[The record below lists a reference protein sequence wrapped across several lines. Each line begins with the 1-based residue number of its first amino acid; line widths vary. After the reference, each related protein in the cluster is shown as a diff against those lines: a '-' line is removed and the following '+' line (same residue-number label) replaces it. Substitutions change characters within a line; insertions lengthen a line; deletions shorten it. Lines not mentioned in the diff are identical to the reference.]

1 MDQTD
6 LRDVLERYQQG
17 TCTAEEKRSVEN
29 WYQALGAERELHM
42 TPEEQETVRLAL
54 WNRIAEQTIATEED
68 SPEDRSW
75 FAAPTARWAAVAVL
89 ALGLGLGARQLWP
102 AATPQTVETTAKVAV
117 QWVVY
122 PNTSQ
127 QVVSI
132 TLPDSSRVQ
141 LSPGSR
147 LKYPRTFGVKQRLV
161 YLVGKAFFKVQR
173 DTTRPFQVYTAQMLT
188 TVLGTS
194 FTVQAY
200 QGQKNAVVEV
210 KTGRVRVSPRVLA
223 NAPTRKPLPAPI
235 VVLPNQQAVYSPERQ
250 QLQRELVAQPVQL
263 KSQSFV
269 FDDRPVPEVLTALEQ
284 AYGVHIV
291 YDNKSLAN
299 CTVTLELRN
308 KSLYGK
314 LDVLCKTL
322 GASYEEVNAQIL
334 FHGPGCQGS

>member
-6 LRDVLERYQQG
+6 LRDILERYQQG
-17 TCTAEEKRSVEN
+17 TCTAEEKRLVEN
-29 WYQALGAERELHM
+29 LYQALGNERELQL
-42 TPEEQETVRLAL
+42 TPEEQETVRLNL
-54 WNRIAEQTIATEED
+54 WNRIAEQTIATEENN
-68 SPEDRSW
+68 PEDRSW
-75 FAAPTARWAAVAVL
+75 LAAPAARWAAAAVL
-89 ALGLGLGARQLWP
+89 ALGLGLGARQFWL
-102 AATPQTVETTAKVAV
+102 AAKPQVAGPTTAAV

-127 QVVSI
+127 QVVGI

-147 LKYPRTFGVKQRLV
+147 LKYPRTFGAKQRPV

-194 FTVQAY
+194 FSVQAY
-200 QGQKNAVVEV
+200 QGQKKAVVEV
-210 KTGRVRVSPRVLA
+210 KTGRVRVSPRVVA
-223 NAPTRKPLPAPI
+223 NASVSNALPAAI

-291 YDNKSLAN
+291 FDSKALAS
-299 CTVTLELRN
+299 CTVTLALRN

>member
-1 MDQTD
+1 M
-6 LRDVLERYQQG
+6 
-17 TCTAEEKRSVEN
+17 A
-29 WYQALGAERELHM
+29 GA
-42 TPEEQETVRLAL
+42 PA
-54 WNRIAEQTIATEED
+54 
-68 SPEDRSW
+68 
-75 FAAPTARWAAVAVL
+75 ARWAAAALL
-89 ALGLGLGARQLWP
+89 ALGFGLGARQFWT
-102 AATPQTVETTAKVAV
+102 AAKPQVVGPTTAAV

-127 QVVSI
+127 QVVGI

-147 LKYPRTFGVKQRLV
+147 LKYPRTFGTKQRPV

-200 QGQKNAVVEV
+200 QGQKKAVVEV
-210 KTGRVRVSPRVLA
+210 KTGRVRVSPRVVA
-223 NAPTRKPLPAPI
+223 NASASIALPAAI

-291 YDNKSLAN
+291 FDSKSLAN
-299 CTVTLELRN
+299 CTVTLALRN

>member
-1 MDQTD
+1 MDKAD
-6 LRDVLERYQQG
+6 LRELLQRYQQG
-17 TCTAEEKRSVEN
+17 DCTAEEKRIVED
-29 WYQALGAERELHM
+29 WYHALGHEQELHV
-42 TPEEQETVRLAL
+42 TPEEWETIRLAL
-54 WNRIAEQTIATEED
+54 WNRIAEQTIAAEED
-68 SPEDRSW
+68 NPEDQSW
-75 FAAPTARWAAVAVL
+75 LVARWAAAAVV
-89 ALGLGLGARQLWP
+89 ALGLGLGARQFWSIGK
-102 AATPQTVETTAKVAV
+102 PQVANTIARASA

-127 QVVSI
+127 QVVSL

-141 LSPGSR
+141 LSPGSQ
-147 LKYPRTFGVKQRLV
+147 LKYPRAFGARQRPV

-200 QGQKNAVVEV
+200 QGQKEAVVEV
-210 KTGRVRVSPRVLA
+210 KTGRVRVSPRLVP
-223 NAPTRKPLPAPI
+223 NAAARKALPAAI

-291 YDNKSLAN
+291 FDSKALAN
-299 CTVTLELRN
+299 CTVTLALRN

-322 GASYEEVNAQIL
+322 GATYEEVNAQIL